1 MVVGKRQAAK
11 HDPLSHFPAAVHTH
25 TWRLV
30 YKRFRM
36 RMVMGHRYRQKSL
49 VMLYSVGFRLEHN
62 TTFDAIEVAF
72 GHSIAQFVDESGS
85 FGD

>member
-1 MVVGKRQAAK
+1 MPIVVGKRPVAK

-36 RMVMGHRYRQKSL
+36 RMVTGNRYRQKSL
-49 VMLYSVGFRLEHN
+49 VMLFS
-62 TTFDAIEVAF
+62 D
-72 GHSIAQFVDESGS
+72 
-85 FGD
+85 